1 MSLKKSLARLLFLGV
16 LQCGALAGVTTP
28 EEIEKLMNL
37 MHRTKI
43 EHVVK
48 QDDPDR
54 DKGVPGSDPQQLPV
68 P

>member
-1 MSLKKSLARLLFLGV
+1 MSVKKTLARVLFLAV

-28 EEIEKLMNL
+28 EEIDKILNL

-54 DKGVPGSDPQQLPV
+54 EDGSTRGPGDM
-68 P
+68 